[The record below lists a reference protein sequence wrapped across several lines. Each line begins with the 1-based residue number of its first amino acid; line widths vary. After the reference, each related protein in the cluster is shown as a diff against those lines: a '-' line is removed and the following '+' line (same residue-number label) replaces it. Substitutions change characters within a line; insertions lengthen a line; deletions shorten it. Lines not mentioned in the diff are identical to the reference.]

1 MCAEYDTECTGR
13 ETWRRDIDD
22 ESESGQD
29 MTEQSSAETLS
40 CGHYCN
46 IYIHTQ
52 GWPGK
57 YQNKKLQV
65 NIGIFH

>member
-1 MCAEYDTECTGR
+1 MTQNVQVERHEE
-13 ETWRRDIDD
+13 ETDRDIDD

-40 CGHYCN
+40 CGHNCN

-52 GWPGK
+52 G
-57 YQNKKLQV
+57 
-65 NIGIFH
+65 